1 MNARIRLR
9 CILVNGVNTDA
20 RHYSAIADIAN
31 KINNLDGVEWIPYH
45 AYGGTKAVFLGLED
59 NGRKEWIPKSEEIER
74 AKAMLKKLGVAVL

>member
-9 CILVNGVNTDA
+9 CILVNGVNTDES
-20 RHYSAIADIAN
+20 HYSAVADIAG
-31 KINNLDGVEWIPYH
+31 KIHNLDGVELIPYH